1 MGNNKNKMCMTL
13 GQAMTP
19 NQNAL
24 EDSISYSHSF
34 HKLIVKS
41 LSYDETHQTPMNEI
55 QIAIIAPWC
64 PIPVNN
70 SWGRWILPKNMS
82 LTKFFFPGQLHIF

>member
-1 MGNNKNKMCMTL
+1 MTL

-24 EDSISYSHSF
+24 EDSIPYSHSF

-41 LSYDETHQTPMNEI
+41 LSYDETHQTPMDEI

-64 PIPVNN
+64 PIAVKFIVGGAGY
-70 SWGRWILPKNMS
+70 SPKTCHS
-82 LTKFFFPGQLHIF
+82 